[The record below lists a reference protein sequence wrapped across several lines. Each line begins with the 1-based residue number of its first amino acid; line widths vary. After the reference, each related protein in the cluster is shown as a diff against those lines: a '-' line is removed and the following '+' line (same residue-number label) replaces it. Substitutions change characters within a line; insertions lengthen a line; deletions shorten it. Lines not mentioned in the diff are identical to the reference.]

1 MAKREPILNQDDKT
15 RIKSTLD
22 QITDVKKELA
32 TASQAGLDIK
42 ELSDRLND
50 SESKLSKLYNAYFPT

>member
-1 MAKREPILNQDDKT
+1 MSKRDPILSQDDKS
-15 RIKSTLD
+15 RIKSTLE

-32 TASQAGLDIK
+32 IASQAGLDIK

>member
-1 MAKREPILNQDDKT
+1 MAKRDPILSQDDKS
-15 RIKSTLD
+15 RIKSTLE

-32 TASQAGLDIK
+32 IASQAGLDIK

-50 SESKLSKLYNAYFPT
+50 SESKLSKLYNDYFPT

>member
-1 MAKREPILNQDDKT
+1 MAKRDPILSQDDKFS
-15 RIKSTLD
+15 IKSTLE

-32 TASQAGLDIK
+32 IASQAGLDIK